1 VIDNAWSLWVQ
12 VAILLGVVVNM
23 AYAVLKRKWES
34 EDISRRADDVER
46 EVSRKA
52 EEIKEALAIRNAR
65 LEADLKIVQIETRHR
80 EDMAAQREDIAVRER
95 ALMVLRL
102 AENTAVTKEA
112 GEQAKSAYTEAN
124 SMNAKIAGLE
134 ERAVAERRQDQQ
146 TAAHIMATTDNMHD
160 MAQQYMVQQGPGG
173 VRAAATEPAEPA
185 EPTAEQAKAEP
196 MRGPYQDQ
204 PT

>member
-1 VIDNAWSLWVQ
+1 MIDNAWSLWVQ
-12 VAILLGVVVNM
+12 VAILLGVVLNM
-23 AYAVLKRKWES
+23 LYAVIKRKWES
-34 EDISRRADDVER
+34 EDISRRAKDVER

-95 ALMVLRL
+95 ALMVLRM
-102 AENTAVTKEA
+102 AENTAITKDV
-112 GEQAKSAYTEAN
+112 GEQAQTAYKEAN
-124 SMNAKIAGLE
+124 ALNAKMAGLE

-146 TAAHIMATTDNMHD
+146 TAQHIKTTTDNMHD
-160 MAQQYMVQQGPGG
+160 MAQQFIVQQAPGG
-173 VRAAATEPAEPA
+173 ERALPEEPAV
-185 EPTAEQAKAEP
+185 EQGKAEP
-196 MRGPYQDQ
+196 LRGPYQDQ